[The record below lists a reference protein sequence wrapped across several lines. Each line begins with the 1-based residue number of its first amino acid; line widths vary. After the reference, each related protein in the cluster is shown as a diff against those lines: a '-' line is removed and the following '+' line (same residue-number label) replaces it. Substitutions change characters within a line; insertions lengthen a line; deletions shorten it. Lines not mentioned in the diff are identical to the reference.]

1 MRKDNKD
8 SDLFYTYNYESFM
21 GILGTMLL
29 MITTNNTPD
38 MALHNPEH
46 RFVYLNFY
54 VMISIFNFVMA
65 GGVILAIINYQYGKI
80 LVEEIEKDNIGM
92 TEYHRELL
100 Q

>member
-1 MRKDNKD
+1 MA
-8 SDLFYTYNYESFM
+8 
-21 GILGTMLL
+21 ILGSMLL

-38 MALHNPEH
+38 IALHNPEH

-80 LVEEIEKDNIGM
+80 LVEDIETHVNDIY
-92 TEYHRELL
+92 EYHRGLL
-100 Q
+100 QYTWFNTRE